1 MKKAISDIDKLTKEL
16 LSKGLLKPASSD
28 FDDKLM
34 NKILSAPSPARLNSN
49 GNNTRKAWI
58 FWIIAVVFFL
68 ISVLIVATFSGG
80 YFSDVSNLLKLTF
93 TYVLYGGM
101 AFFIP
106 LVLYHFDA
114 LIQLMYWEK
123 SKKIAMI

>member
-1 MKKAISDIDKLTKEL
+1 MKKSISDIDKLTKEL
-16 LSKGLLKPASSD
+16 LSKSLLKPASSD

-34 NKILSAPSPARLNSN
+34 NKILLAPSPARLNSN
-49 GNNTRKAWI
+49 RNNTRKAWI

-68 ISVLIVATFSGG
+68 ISVLIMATFSGG
-80 YFSDVSNLLKLTF
+80 YYNDVSNLFKLTF
-93 TYVLYGGM
+93 TYVSYGGM
-101 AFFIP
+101 ALFIP

-123 SKKIAMI
+123 GKKISMI